1 MIYEKNAREALAQML
16 KEASV
21 APAIVAPQSKFS
33 KETIFTY
40 EYTHPAVLDVVCL
53 SKFGH
58 EWYGWLGETIAQEI
72 KLSFNT
78 NVSRVNWSKLMA
90 VKTMHVVDTYW
101 EEWEVFEKI
110 TNALNGVPPTIGVVQ
125 GLDTNQLINGVEIA
139 NMIRKET
146 FNEEIAR
153 YVAAC
158 LLHDHVHYAPP
169 PVDFAQPFIPFSY
182 ETEKARFEELSKQ
195 PNPDIKET
203 AEDQQAGKLIIANDY
218 RLLKLK
224 EFKDQLGLVHE
235 YIK

>member
-1 MIYEKNAREALAQML
+1 MIYTHDAKEALAQML
-16 KEASV
+16 KEAAAS
-21 APAIVAPQSKFS
+21 PAVVTPQNKFS

-40 EYTHPAVLDVVCL
+40 EYTHPAVLDIVCL

-90 VKTMHVVDTYW
+90 VKTMHIVDTYW

-110 TNALNGVPPTIGVVQ
+110 TNALNGVPPAIGIVQ
-125 GLDTNQLINGVEIA
+125 GLDTNQLLNGVEIA

-146 FNEEIAR
+146 FNDEIAR
-153 YVAAC
+153 YIAAC
-158 LLHDHVHYAPP
+158 LLHDNVHYAPAP
-169 PVDFAQPFIPFSY
+169 IEFAQKFIPFSY
-182 ETEKARFEELSKQ
+182 EKEKARFDELSKQ
-195 PNPDIKET
+195 PIPELT
-203 AEDQQAGKLIIANDY
+203 EAPEDQQAGKLIIANDY

-224 EFKDQLGLVHE
+224 EFKDQMGLVHE